1 MNDLGWVVKELRVF
15 DEKNGVFQNLQKFV
29 SAVVGGFGLE
39 LGIEIDRNKDLLLQ
53 VIRKHKNPAFDI
65 TKPLS
70 VSFVDEPGLDGG
82 GLTRE
87 YFHMLMQ
94 RLHKQCGTFDLLEG
108 RNGNLL
114 PIHNYDILSGGLF
127 LLLGKM
133 IMHAILNKC
142 EGLCPAIIAYLVFG
156 SRDAAVEQLTLD
168 DFPDPVYQDKLHQ
181 VCLTQKT
188 LNDAKQKDILIPA
201 SDNAEKSNLK
211 KFPVYPCR
219 TKILRL

>member
-1 MNDLGWVVKELRVF
+1 MSVV
-15 DEKNGVFQNLQKFV
+15 
-29 SAVVGGFGLE
+29 AGGFGLE
-39 LGIEIDRNKDLLLQ
+39 LEIEIDRNKDLLQ
-53 VIRKHKNPAFDI
+53 QMIRKYKNPAFDI

-142 EGLCPAIIAYLVFG
+142 EGLPGLSPAIIAYLVSG

-201 SDNAEKSNLK
+201 SDNAEKSNLI